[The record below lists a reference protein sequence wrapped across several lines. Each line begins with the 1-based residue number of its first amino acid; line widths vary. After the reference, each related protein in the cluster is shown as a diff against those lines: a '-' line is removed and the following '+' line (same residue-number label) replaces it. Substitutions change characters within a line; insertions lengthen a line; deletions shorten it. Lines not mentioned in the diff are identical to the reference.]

1 LVKLRYAFDRHE
13 YGRVREWLL
22 MLCKRRGQAKKST
35 VDMIDLVMNTFL
47 NQLPTRE
54 EKFTFLQT
62 LREACEGKMFLER
75 EYASCTRKLIEMLEE
90 DGKTDE
96 AALTIQEIQIETY
109 GSLKNQEKV
118 DFILYQM
125 KLVLQRN
132 DFVRLQI
139 LSRKISKK
147 AINEKGLETQK
158 IQYFT
163 FLVKYYINEKEIMD
177 VARSYQTIFETYSK
191 AEEALRATLDPTGEL
206 KAKAFQNYIIYL
218 MIAPYSDDKI
228 NLLKEIETTYP
239 REFEAEELLAKFVK
253 KFLTFEICP
262 FSEGEVEQQ
271 MLRFE
276 PFQEMTH
283 NAKTHMIELFRQMI
297 QHNIRVME
305 RYYSRIKLDRLSIL
319 LGVSVERTE
328 VELGDM
334 VVKKRI
340 AAKINRLEGL
350 VVFSK
355 KKQFTNERLT

>member
-1 LVKLRYAFDRHE
+1 
-13 YGRVREWLL
+13 
-22 MLCKRRGQAKKST
+22 M
-35 VDMIDLVMNTFL
+35 
-47 NQLPTRE
+47 
-54 EKFTFLQT
+54 
-62 LREACEGKMFLER
+62 
-75 EYASCTRKLIEMLEE
+75 
-90 DGKTDE
+90 
-96 AALTIQEIQIETY
+96 TIQEIQIETY

-218 MIAPYSDDKI
+218 MIAPYSDDKV